1 MNKNQAKNL
10 VNFSIL
16 MHNCLINGSIKEA
29 NMLGNDPSYIMEKW
43 NKYIGVKPIS
53 DIGFNKEVV
62 IDQWIKRWHVSDEQV
77 DNMKNILMFIVRVN
91 HKHFF
96 LRGFDADENDLSN
109 HIKTNSVW
117 FLSDLIELFEEV
129 VGPAEDINTELY
141 NHLHPIVVKVIT
153 EWEDSKL
160 VRRDNN
166 LTLLL

>member
-1 MNKNQAKNL
+1 
-10 VNFSIL
+10 

-53 DIGFNKEVV
+53 DIVFNKEVV

-96 LRGFDADENDLSN
+96 LRGFDADENDPSN

-129 VGPAEDINTELY
+129 VGPAEDINKELY
-141 NHLHPIVVKVIT
+141 NHLHPIVAEVIT
-153 EWEDSKL
+153 EWEESKL
-160 VRRDNN
+160 IRRDSN
-166 LTLLL
+166 LTLLLKN

>member
-1 MNKNQAKNL
+1 
-10 VNFSIL
+10 
-16 MHNCLINGSIKEA
+16 MHNCLINGSVKEY
-29 NMLGNDPSYIMEKW
+29 NFLGNDPEYIMEKW
-43 NKYIGVKPIS
+43 NKYIGVKPSS
-53 DIGFNKEVV
+53 DITFNKEGV
-62 IDQWIKRWHVSDEQV
+62 IGQWIKRWQVSDEQV
-77 DNMKNILMFIVRVN
+77 DTMKNILTFIVRVN

-96 LRGFDADENDLSN
+96 IRGFEADENDPSN
-109 HIKTNSVW
+109 HIKPNSVW

-141 NHLHPIVVKVIT
+141 NHLHPIVAKVIT